1 MEQDYPVSELYVMAA
16 DAAVI
21 ENGRLT
27 LSGLDATVIW
37 FTDRPARQ
45 AGRAATEVFIA
56 NWPEG
61 TDSFAVDPP
70 NAVLVGS
77 LEGEN
82 QGEIDGESWE
92 IAVELL
98 DPVWQG
104 EDLSLGVVA
113 LADPLPDSLRL
124 ANVHLFIDNDD
135 DVGLWCGG
143 ECFQPHWRGR

>member
-1 MEQDYPVSELYVMAA
+1 MEQDYSVSELYVMAA

-21 ENGRLT
+21 EDGRLT

-37 FTDRPARQ
+37 FTDRPARR

-70 NAVLVGS
+70 NAVPVGS
-77 LEGEN
+77 IEGEN
-82 QGEIDGESWE
+82 QGESWE

-104 EDLSLGVVA
+104 EELSLGVVA
-113 LADPLPDSLRL
+113 PADPLPDGLRL
-124 ANVHLFIDNDD
+124 ADVHLFIDNE
-135 DVGLWCGG
+135 DVGFWCGG